1 VTELYERRGDLGR
14 LVWEVLERHRFAVPY
29 EDPIGDGAAAA
40 AALAGRLHGN
50 EVLGL
55 ELARPVFYRNKG
67 AYLVG
72 RALLRAGGPVPVVL
86 ALLNPAGRV
95 RVDAVLVGEDEISLV
110 FSFTR
115 SYFFV
120 EAARPRTLVGFLR
133 ALMPWKPV
141 AELYAAI
148 GFERHGKT
156 EFYRALLR
164 HVAASD
170 DRFEIAPGARGM
182 VMVAF
187 TLASYDVVFKVIRD
201 RFDEPKRAE
210 RRDVIAKY
218 QLVFRHDRAGRL
230 VDAQEIEHL
239 ALPRARFA
247 PELLAELAAKAGGT
261 VAIDAQR
268 VVLRHVYSERR
279 VRPLDLYLR
288 QAGPAAA
295 RAAILDYGSALRDL
309 AATDIFPGDLL
320 LRNFGVTRLG
330 RVVFYDYDELT
341 RLSELRFRELPRPA
355 SLDEETAGEPWFYV
369 DERDVFPEE
378 ILGFLGLSPALREA
392 FLDAHADLLQV
403 RFWTAMQ
410 ERHRAGEV
418 LDLFPYR
425 PERRLPR

>member
-1 VTELYERRGDLGR
+1 
-14 LVWEVLERHRFAVPY
+14 
-29 EDPIGDGAAAA
+29 
-40 AALAGRLHGN
+40 
-50 EVLGL
+50 
-55 ELARPVFYRNKG
+55 
-67 AYLVG
+67 
-72 RALLRAGGPVPVVL
+72 
-86 ALLNPAGRV
+86 
-95 RVDAVLVGEDEISLV
+95 
-110 FSFTR
+110 
-115 SYFFV
+115 
-120 EAARPRTLVGFLR
+120 
-133 ALMPWKPV
+133 
-141 AELYAAI
+141 
-148 GFERHGKT
+148 
-156 EFYRALLR
+156 
-164 HVAASD
+164 
-170 DRFEIAPGARGM
+170 
-182 VMVAF
+182 
-187 TLASYDVVFKVIRD
+187 
-201 RFDEPKRAE
+201 
-210 RRDVIAKY
+210 
-218 QLVFRHDRAGRL
+218 
-230 VDAQEIEHL
+230 
-239 ALPRARFA
+239 
-247 PELLAELAAKAGGT
+247 
-261 VAIDAQR
+261 
-268 VVLRHVYSERR
+268 VYSERR